1 MRVSVVICGYTS
13 DRFEVLTVA
22 IDSMLVQTHPPD
34 EIIIVIDG
42 NTHLYE
48 RVVDLY
54 AGHDKIIPELNAQ
67 NRGISYSR
75 TRGARIATG
84 DIVAFIDDDAVADP
98 EWIAEHV
105 AVFRAHDVIGVAGA
119 VLPNWVEQRP
129 EFFPAPFYWLV
140 GCTEPGF
147 AEDGEQV
154 RNGYGS
160 NVSYR
165 RDAFLAV
172 GGYDAATGRKGDR
185 HIQAHEAPIGIK
197 LANRYEQPL
206 VYASAARVQ
215 HTLFSYRGRFSWL
228 LFRAFWQGYS
238 KFLLQRLYPGAQMEE
253 RLFAFR
259 LLRREIP
266 ARVMSIPS
274 KSAYQNVAQII
285 AMVAFSGA
293 VALGYL
299 WALLNHI
306 VGRFDP
312 RQT

>member
-22 IDSMLVQTHPPD
+22 IDSVLVQTHPPD

-42 NTHLYE
+42 NTDLYE

-54 AGHDKIIPELNAQ
+54 AGHDKIIAELNAQ

-185 HIQAHEAPIGIK
+185 HIQAHEAPVGIK
-197 LANRYEQPL
+197 LADQYEQPL
-206 VYASAARVQ
+206 VYAAAAKVQ
-215 HTLFSYRGRFSWL
+215 HTLFSYRGRFRWL

-238 KFLLQRLYPGAQMEE
+238 KFLLQQLYPGAQMEE